1 MSYLADGRENFSE
14 FLAAWSTADQ
24 SLPNLAPNSE
34 INPNITLTVAS
45 TIINGEATLV
55 SNELRTNSSPAL
67 FMGDAMST
75 TFGAPNRFN
84 MYCIEFED
92 NSLTRSAAYQD
103 QRAIAIDDLCY
114 AVSDKAKLKIEILY
128 RSGGYL
134 IATFIRSIG
143 MMISQ

>member
-1 MSYLADGRENFSE
+1 MSYLADGREDFSE
-14 FLAAWSTADQ
+14 FLAAWSTANQ
-24 SLPNLAPNSE
+24 SLPNKGTGGE
-34 INPNITLTVAS
+34 TNPNITLTVAS

-55 SNELRTNSSPAL
+55 SNELSTNGSPAL

-75 TFGAPNRFN
+75 TSGDPGRFN

-114 AVSDKAKLKIEILY
+114 AVSDKAKLKIEINY

-134 IATFIRSIG
+134 VATFIRSIG